1 MQAVTNHLISIDH
14 VQAMDPGSVGLL
26 VTAQVAT
33 LMFIIFIQAMDPG
46 SVGLPVTV
54 QVAALTFRDE
64 LCLRV
69 MKEIEGM
76 KK

>member
-1 MQAVTNHLISIDH
+1 MDH
-14 VQAMDPGSVGLL
+14 GSVGLP
-26 VTAQVAT
+26 VTVQVAA

-64 LCLRV
+64 LCLRL
-69 MKEIEGM
+69 MKEIEDL
-76 KK
+76 KTH

>member
-1 MQAVTNHLISIDH
+1 MVTKWLIP
-14 VQAMDPGSVGLL
+14 VGQAMDPGSVR
-26 VTAQVAT
+26 
-33 LMFIIFIQAMDPG
+33 
-46 SVGLPVTV
+46 LPMTV
-54 QVAALTFRDE
+54 QVAALMFRDE

>member
-1 MQAVTNHLISIDH
+1 
-14 VQAMDPGSVGLL
+14 
-26 VTAQVAT
+26 
-33 LMFIIFIQAMDPG
+33 MDPG